1 MAASDSPTTVKS
13 AGLSVLSFAPPHALF
28 KSKIVVEIIP
38 YYRTTKQ
45 FLPLLELIVT
55 RFEFQNMSWNNIS
68 FFRF

>member
-1 MAASDSPTTVKS
+1 MFKKSFFYRASPVAASDSPTTVKS

-45 FLPLLELIVT
+45 FLPLLELIAHAL
-55 RFEFQNMSWNNIS
+55 
-68 FFRF
+68 